1 MNVSTLNQDEI
12 NNIRSN
18 VNIVEIISD
27 YIPLI
32 KKGKNYFGVCPF
44 HSDHSPS
51 MSVSEDKQIYKCF
64 SCGAAGNVF
73 KFLMDYDNI
82 SFLEAVKLVA
92 DKAGIDIN
100 INYKRENKNS
110 NFKELYE
117 IFEISQMFYK
127 NNINTKD
134 GLQAKAY
141 LNERNIDNN
150 IINEF
155 GIGLALKNNTLLSK
169 LLEKKGYNEKVLL
182 KTGLINKTN
191 LSINDVY
198 YNRIMFPLWDVTGRI
213 VGYSGRIYNSE
224 DTSKYINTKETDIF
238 KKGELLYNYH
248 RAKDEARKNNQII
261 IVEGFMDVIRCYIVG
276 IKNVVATMGT
286 AITDKQALL
295 MKRLAK
301 EIILCFDGDKAG
313 AKATMNCIE
322 ELTKIGITPKIVR
335 LEENLDPDEYIKKH
349 GEKRFKLKLDN
360 PINIMD
366 FKLSYLKQDK
376 NLNDNIEVS
385 NYINQMIEEISKI
398 DDDILKELT
407 LNKLSQEYKI
417 DISILK
423 DKLQQLTTI
432 SKENIQIKKVNK
444 INKKNKYIKAE
455 ENLIYYMLDNEE
467 VVKIYQKNITY
478 MPTERYRMLAREINY
493 FYKQNGYINLADL
506 MTFVNN
512 DSNLTQTINEI
523 IALDLKD
530 DYNIQEITDYINTIK
545 EFNIKNETN
554 RLKQM
559 IKTEIDPIKKAEI
572 AQKIVEIKKMK

>member
-12 NNIRSN
+12 NNIRSS
-18 VNIVEIISD
+18 VNIVEIVSD